1 MNVKDN
7 RSFWVYLLLS
17 IVTCGLYS
25 IYFWY
30 VYVEDLNTIFYGD
43 GEDSPNYII
52 VLLLSWVTCGIY
64 GVYWRYKQANRMY
77 RESYDRYGV
86 MIEENGSAILLWTL
100 LGYLTGG
107 IGQTLGPEALASVGA
122 SSSVQ
127 FLVLGFCMGSCTG
140 FSVPVAKYFGAGKLD
155 KMRDYIFNGAALAVL
170 IAAILTT
177 LCSLLCAPILHL
189 LSVPSDIFADAYAY
203 QLVIFLGIPFSI
215 LYNYLSSILR
225 AVGDSRTP
233 FLFLAFSAILNIF
246 LDLFCIIILH
256 LGCAG
261 AAIAT
266 ISAQAISGL
275 LCLFFISRKVKLLLP
290 TKENRTLRK
299 DAAQELL
306 AMGIPT
312 GLQFSITAIGSMVMQ
327 SANNGLGSVY
337 VSAFTAAMKIKQF
350 MMCPFDAIS
359 TAASVFCSQNLGA
372 GQAKR
377 IHQGLRQGVLVGVG
391 YGAFAGV
398 IMILFGLPLT
408 KLFIVSS
415 AFEAINASA
424 KYLRCLGF
432 FYWML
437 GILNVCRMVTQGLGY
452 SGRAV
457 FSGVMEML
465 ARTIIC
471 LGFVGAFGFTAIC
484 FADQAA
490 WLAACCYI
498 APTCL
503 YCVKK
508 STKMIAD
515 RGAK

>member
-1 MNVKDN
+1 MATSMVKGN
-7 RSFWVYLLLS
+7 PVKLMLSFAFPLLIGNLLQQTYNIIDAA
-17 IVTCGLYS
+17 IVG
-25 IYFWY
+25 
-30 VYVEDLNTIFYGD
+30 
-43 GEDSPNYII
+43 
-52 VLLLSWVTCGIY
+52 
-64 GVYWRYKQANRMY
+64 QA
-77 RESYDRYGV
+77 
-86 MIEENGSAILLWTL
+86 
-100 LGYLTGG
+100 
-107 IGQTLGPEALASVGA
+107 LGPEALASVGA

-350 MMCPFDAIS
+350 MMCPFDAIGS
-359 TAASVFCSQNLGA
+359 AMATYTGQNVGAGKIERIGQGLKASVLIGITYSILIFLVMLFS
-372 GQAKR
+372 AKYWM
-377 IHQGLRQGVLVGVG
+377 L
-391 YGAFAGV
+391 
-398 IMILFGLPLT
+398 LF
-408 KLFIVSS
+408 
-415 AFEAINASA
+415 INASETEIIHNA
-424 KYLRCLGF
+424 VLFILANSGF
-432 FYWML
+432 YIALVFVNAVRFTIQGAGFSGL
-437 GILNVCRMVTQGLGY
+437 AIL
-452 SGRAV
+452 A
-457 FSGVMEML
+457 GVMEMI
-465 ARTIIC
+465 ARAIIGVIMVPY
-471 LGFVGAFGFTAIC
+471 LGFASVC
-484 FADQAA
+484 FASPLA
-490 WLAACCYI
+490 WIMADCFLIPA
-498 APTCL
+498 
-503 YCVKK
+503 YCHVIRKLK
-508 STKMIAD
+508 QRRAQGVPNM
-515 RGAK
+515 

>member
-1 MNVKDN
+1 MATSMVKGN
-7 RSFWVYLLLS
+7 PVKLMLSFAFPLLIGNLLQQTYNIIDAA
-17 IVTCGLYS
+17 IVG
-25 IYFWY
+25 
-30 VYVEDLNTIFYGD
+30 
-43 GEDSPNYII
+43 
-52 VLLLSWVTCGIY
+52 
-64 GVYWRYKQANRMY
+64 QA
-77 RESYDRYGV
+77 
-86 MIEENGSAILLWTL
+86 
-100 LGYLTGG
+100 
-107 IGQTLGPEALASVGA
+107 LGPEALASVGA

-177 LCSLLCAPILHL
+177 LCSLLCVPILHL

-275 LCLFFISRKVKLLLP
+275 LCLFFISRRVKLLLP

-312 GLQFSITAIGSMVMQ
+312 GLQFSITAIGSVVLQ
-327 SANNGLGSVY
+327 TGINTLGSAAVAS
-337 VSAFTAAMKIKQF
+337 VSAASKLSMFLA
-350 MMCPFDAIS
+350 CPFDAIGS
-359 TAASVFCSQNLGA
+359 AMATYTGQNVGAGKIERIGQGLKASVLIGITYSILIFLVMLFS
-372 GQAKR
+372 AKYWM
-377 IHQGLRQGVLVGVG
+377 L
-391 YGAFAGV
+391 
-398 IMILFGLPLT
+398 LF
-408 KLFIVSS
+408 
-415 AFEAINASA
+415 INASETEIIHNA
-424 KYLRCLGF
+424 VLFILANSGF
-432 FYWML
+432 YIALVFVNAVRFTIQGAGFSGL
-437 GILNVCRMVTQGLGY
+437 AIL
-452 SGRAV
+452 A
-457 FSGVMEML
+457 GVMEMI
-465 ARTIIC
+465 ARAIIGVIMVPY
-471 LGFVGAFGFTAIC
+471 LGFASVC
-484 FADQAA
+484 FASPLA
-490 WLAACCYI
+490 WIMADCFLIPA
-498 APTCL
+498 
-503 YCVKK
+503 YCHVIRKLK
-508 STKMIAD
+508 QRRAQGVPNM
-515 RGAK
+515 

>member
-1 MNVKDN
+1 MATSMVKGN
-7 RSFWVYLLLS
+7 PVKLMLSFAFPLLIGNLLQQTYNIIDAA
-17 IVTCGLYS
+17 IVG
-25 IYFWY
+25 
-30 VYVEDLNTIFYGD
+30 
-43 GEDSPNYII
+43 
-52 VLLLSWVTCGIY
+52 
-64 GVYWRYKQANRMY
+64 QA
-77 RESYDRYGV
+77 
-86 MIEENGSAILLWTL
+86 
-100 LGYLTGG
+100 
-107 IGQTLGPEALASVGA
+107 LGPEALASVGA

-372 GQAKR
+372 GQSKR
-377 IHQGLRQGVLVGVG
+377 IRQGLRQGVLVGVG

-398 IMILFGLPLT
+398 IMILFGRPLT

-432 FYWML
+432 F
-437 GILNVCRMVTQGLGY
+437 GSITN
-452 SGRAV
+452 
-457 FSGVMEML
+457 
-465 ARTIIC
+465 
-471 LGFVGAFGFTAIC
+471 FVGFPIPLVALSAHIE
-484 FADQAA
+484 
-490 WLAACCYI
+490 
-498 APTCL
+498 
-503 YCVKK
+503 
-508 STKMIAD
+508 
-515 RGAK
+515 

>member
-1 MNVKDN
+1 MRNAATDLTEGTPWKIIMRFSIPLFFTFLLQQFYNMVDTIVVGQFLGKD
-7 RSFWVYLLLS
+7 
-17 IVTCGLYS
+17 
-25 IYFWY
+25 
-30 VYVEDLNTIFYGD
+30 
-43 GEDSPNYII
+43 
-52 VLLLSWVTCGIY
+52 
-64 GVYWRYKQANRMY
+64 
-77 RESYDRYGV
+77 
-86 MIEENGSAILLWTL
+86 
-100 LGYLTGG
+100 
-107 IGQTLGPEALASVGA
+107 ALAGVGSTGA
-122 SSSVQ
+122 IN
-127 FLVLGFCMGSCTG
+127 FMIIGFCMGLANG
-140 FSVPVAKYFGAGKLD
+140 FVIPVAQRYGAKDYKDMRRFVANSIWLTVFFAAIMSITVCILCRSVLIAMKTPADILD
-155 KMRDYIFNGAALAVL
+155 LAYDYIFIIFAGIPITLAYNLLTGIIRSLGDSKSPLIFLLMAAVANIGFDILSVTVLKLGVCGPAFATLLAQAFSVL
-170 IAAILTT
+170 L
-177 LCSLLCAPILHL
+177 SLWCIKTKFPILKMEPGEWKLHGKH
-189 LSVPSDIFADAYAY
+189 I
-203 QLVIFLGIPFSI
+203 GI
-215 LYNYLSSILR
+215 
-225 AVGDSRTP
+225 
-233 FLFLAFSAILNIF
+233 
-246 LDLFCIIILH
+246 
-256 LGCAG
+256 
-261 AAIAT
+261 
-266 ISAQAISGL
+266 
-275 LCLFFISRKVKLLLP
+275 LCK
-290 TKENRTLRK
+290 
-299 DAAQELL
+299 
-306 AMGIPT
+306 MGIPM
-312 GLQFSITAIGSMVMQ
+312 GLQYSITAIGSMVMQ

-377 IHQGLRQGVLVGVG
+377 IRQGLRQGVLVGVG

-398 IMILFGLPLT
+398 IMILFGRPLT

-465 ARTIIC
+465 ARTIVC